1 MKIYNKLVRDNIP
14 QIIEQ
19 SGKTCKTRVL
29 SDAEYVVQ
37 LNAKLNEELAEYLQS
52 GEVEE
57 LADIVEVVRA
67 LVAVKGVSCA
77 EFDEIRAEKAQKNGA
92 FDKKLLLEWVDG
104 D

>member
-29 SDAEYVVQ
+29 SNDEYIAQ
-37 LNAKLNEELAEYLQS
+37 LNAKLHEELAEYLQS
-52 GEVEE
+52 GDVEE
-57 LADIVEVVRA
+57 LADIVEVARA
-67 LVAVKGVSCA
+67 LAVAKGVTIA
-77 EFDEIRAEKAQKNGA
+77 QFDTIRAQKALKNGA
-92 FDKKLLLEWVDG
+92 FTQKLFVEWVDG